1 MSKINLKDF
10 EYEGQIDDDD
20 YERELK
26 RLQYELQIIQA
37 AYMRQGLRGLITLE
51 GWDASGKGG
60 LIQRMTAETDP
71 RFTKVW
77 SIGAPSKEELAHHFL
92 WRFWTR
98 LPADREVAVFDR
110 SWYGRVLVERVDEL
124 TPEKVWKRAYDEIN
138 AFEQT
143 QLDSGTRLVKLFLHT
158 TQEEQNKRLRERLE
172 VPYKRWKTGLE
183 DYHNRSN
190 RAGYVVAYGEM
201 FERCSPKHAPW
212 VVIAANDKKYAR
224 IKGLQV
230 IVDAL
235 GAGVDLSY
243 PEISP
248 ELLAV
253 AQAALGPLDL
263 DPAESGSGKNGNGKN
278 GNAKYGWGRA

>member
-1 MSKINLKDF
+1 FEGKI
-10 EYEGQIDDDD
+10 GDDD
-20 YERELK
+20 YDKDLK
-26 RLQYELQIIQA
+26 RLQFQLQIIQA

-110 SWYGRVLVERVDEL
+110 SWYGRVLVERVDRL
-124 TPEKVWKRAYDEIN
+124 TPDKIWQRAYDEIN

-143 QLDSGTRLVKLFLHT
+143 QIDCGTRLVKLFLHT
-158 TQEEQNKRLRERLE
+158 TQAEQDKRLRERLD
-172 VPYKRWKTGLE
+172 VPYKRWKTGLD
-183 DYHNRSN
+183 DYHNRSR
-190 RAGYVVAYGEM
+190 RAEYLDAYADM
-201 FERCSPKHAPW
+201 FGRCNPRHAPW
-212 VVIAANDKKYAR
+212 VVIAANDKKYTR
-224 IKGLQV
+224 LTGLQA

-235 GAGVDLSY
+235 GAGVDLGY

-248 ELLAV
+248 ELRAV
-253 AQAALGPLDL
+253 AEAALGPIGTGRGKN
-263 DPAESGSGKNGNGKN
+263 GSGKV
-278 GNAKYGWGRA
+278 

>member
-1 MSKINLKDF
+1 MAKINLKDF
-10 EYEGQIDDDD
+10 EFEGKIDDDD
-20 YERELK
+20 YDRELK
-26 RLQYELQIIQA
+26 RLQFQLQIIQA

-124 TPEKVWKRAYDEIN
+124 TPVKIWKQAYDEIN
-138 AFEQT
+138 DFEAT
-143 QLDSGTRLVKLFLHT
+143 QINCGTRLVKLFLHT
-158 TQEEQNKRLRERLE
+158 TQEEQDERLRERLE

-183 DYHNRSN
+183 DYHNRSK
-190 RAGYVVAYGEM
+190 RAEYLEAYDDM
-201 FERCSPKHAPW
+201 FDRCSPKHAPW

-224 IKGLQV
+224 IKGLQAV
-230 IVDAL
+230 VDAL
-235 GAGVDLSY
+235 GADVDTSY
-243 PEISP
+243 PDISP
-248 ELLAV
+248 ELLKV
-253 AQAALGPLDL
+253 AEAALGPLKL
-263 DPAESGSGKNGNGKN
+263 GAGKNGSGKG
-278 GNAKYGWGRA
+278 